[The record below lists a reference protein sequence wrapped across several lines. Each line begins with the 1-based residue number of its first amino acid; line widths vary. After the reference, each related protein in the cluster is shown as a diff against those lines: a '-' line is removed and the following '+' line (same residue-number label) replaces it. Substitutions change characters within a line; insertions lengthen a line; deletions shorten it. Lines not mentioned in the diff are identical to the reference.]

1 MKTTKKITVAQALDV
16 EVYVEIEV
24 PDDLTGQELQDF
36 VDNSVWVGISA
47 ASNQGVARV
56 VDVSNCGPA
65 EIVDYDVAAK
75 LGIAE

>member
-36 VDNSVWVGISA
+36 VDNSVWVGVFA
-47 ASNQGVARV
+47 ASNHGVARV

-65 EIVDYDVAAK
+65 EIIDDGVAAK
-75 LGIAE
+75 FSIAE